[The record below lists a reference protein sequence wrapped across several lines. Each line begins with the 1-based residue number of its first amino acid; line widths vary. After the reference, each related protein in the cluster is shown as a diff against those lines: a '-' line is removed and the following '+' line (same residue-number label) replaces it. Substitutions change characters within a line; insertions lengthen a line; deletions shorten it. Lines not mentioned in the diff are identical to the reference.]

1 MTTASRAQVMA
12 MDLSDKIEEIAGRYP
27 NRRSA
32 IMPALYLA
40 QEQYAQLS
48 GEVLLE
54 VADILD
60 VPEIWVYE
68 LATFYDMFH
77 TEPVGKFHLQLCT
90 NVSCLLLE
98 AERLLA
104 YLESTLGIERGD
116 TTSDGLFTLSTA
128 ECLGSCDTAPVMQ
141 VNYAYH
147 VNLSEKRIDGIL
159 EKLRGEAR
167 EETSTASQLGPPEC
181 STRSY

>member
-1 MTTASRAQVMA
+1 MA
-12 MDLSDKIEEIAGRYP
+12 IGLRDKIEEVAGRYP

-40 QEQYAQLS
+40 QAEHAKLS

-54 VADILD
+54 VADVLD

-77 TEPVGKFHLQLCT
+77 TEPVGRFHIQVCT

-98 AERLLA
+98 AEGIVA
-104 YLESTLGIERGD
+104 HLESKLGIERGD
-116 TTSDGLFTLSTA
+116 TTPDGLFTLSTA

-141 VNYAYH
+141 VNYKFH
-147 VNLSEKRIDGIL
+147 ENLSERRIDEIL
-159 EKLRGEAR
+159 KNLRGAAGE
-167 EETSTASQLGPPEC
+167 
-181 STRSY
+181 

>member
-1 MTTASRAQVMA
+1 MA
-12 MDLSDKIEEIAGRYP
+12 MGLRDKIEEVAGRYP

-40 QEQYAQLS
+40 QAEHARLS
-48 GEVLLE
+48 GEVMLE

-77 TEPVGKFHLQLCT
+77 TEPVGTFHIQVCT

-98 AERLLA
+98 AEGIVAHLV
-104 YLESTLGIERGD
+104 SKLGIERGD
-116 TTSDGLFTLSTA
+116 TTPDGLFTLSTA

-141 VNYAYH
+141 VNYKFH
-147 VNLSEKRIDGIL
+147 ENLSERRIDEIL
-159 EKLRGEAR
+159 ENLRGAAGE
-167 EETSTASQLGPPEC
+167 
-181 STRSY
+181 

>member
-1 MTTASRAQVMA
+1 MA
-12 MDLSDKIEEIAGRYP
+12 MGLREKIEEVAGRYP

-40 QEQYAQLS
+40 QAENAALS
-48 GEVLLE
+48 GDVLLE
-54 VADILD
+54 VADVLD

-77 TEPVGKFHLQLCT
+77 TEPVGTFHIHVCT

-98 AERLLA
+98 AEGIVA
-104 YLESTLGIERGD
+104 HLESRLGIERGD
-116 TTSDGLFTLSTA
+116 TTPDGLFTLSTA

-141 VNYAYH
+141 VNYAFH
-147 VNLSEKRIDGIL
+147 ENLSERRIDEIL
-159 EKLRGEAR
+159 EKLRGAAGE
-167 EETSTASQLGPPEC
+167 
-181 STRSY
+181 

>member
-1 MTTASRAQVMA
+1 MA
-12 MDLSDKIEEIAGRYP
+12 MGLREKIEEVAGRYP

-40 QEQYAQLS
+40 QAENAQLS
-48 GEVLLE
+48 GEVMQE
-54 VADILD
+54 VADVLD

-77 TEPVGKFHLQLCT
+77 TEPVGRFHIQVCT

-98 AERLLA
+98 AEGIVA
-104 YLESTLGIERGD
+104 HLESRLGIERGD
-116 TTSDGLFTLSTA
+116 TTPDGLFTLSTA

-141 VNYAYH
+141 VNYINH
-147 VNLSEKRIDGIL
+147 ENLSARRIDEIL
-159 EKLRGEAR
+159 ENLRGAAGE
-167 EETSTASQLGPPEC
+167 
-181 STRSY
+181 